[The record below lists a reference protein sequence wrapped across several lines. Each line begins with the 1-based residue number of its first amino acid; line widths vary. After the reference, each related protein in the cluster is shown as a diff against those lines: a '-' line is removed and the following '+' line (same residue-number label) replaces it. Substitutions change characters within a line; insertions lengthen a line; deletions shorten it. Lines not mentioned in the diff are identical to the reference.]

1 MMTTKYVRS
10 VALLPG
16 LLLLARALAAP
27 PATVTEVCS
36 TCHGEDGAGSSEK
49 AIPIIAGVPAPHLEE
64 AMYSY
69 QDGAR
74 QCVAEPPMCAVIA
87 ELSEAEVI
95 DVAAYYSGLERVWA
109 REPRDPVLAER
120 GEKIHDEL
128 CAKCHLRPDDPEAQ
142 DALGIPL
149 HGQRSSYL
157 KLALHAYLSGERE
170 TLVPV
175 MAEKLAKIDA
185 DDIAALINY
194 YASFAP

>member
-1 MMTTKYVRS
+1 MRTKHVRNI
-10 VALLPG
+10 ALLPG

-27 PATVTEVCS
+27 PAPITEVCA
-36 TCHGEDGAGSSEK
+36 TCHGEDGAGSAEK
-49 AIPIIAGVPAPHLEE
+49 AIPIIAGVPAGHLEE
-64 AMYSY
+64 AIYSY
-69 QDGAR
+69 QDGSR
-74 QCVAEPPMCAVIA
+74 QCVAEPPMCTVIA

-95 DVAAYYSGLERVWA
+95 DVAAYYAGLKRVWA
-109 REPRDPVLAER
+109 REPRDPALATK
-120 GEKIHDEL
+120 GEQIHDEL

-157 KLALHAYLSGERE
+157 KLAFHAYLSGDRQ

-175 MAEKLAKIDA
+175 MAEKLSKIDA
-185 DDIAALINY
+185 DDIEALINY